1 MNQINPWMK
10 AWGNSGKDLML
21 AAKTRASQRKWLAS
35 IGSISPNKYHRYERT
50 FSGRAVGELRVMS
63 GLNAKKLNEKL
74 FKAYLRAMDRD
85 VKGRSLERW
94 EFVEDATREEA
105 FTS

>member
-1 MNQINPWMK
+1 
-10 AWGNSGKDLML
+10 ML